1 MGYGRGY
8 GGRCSFSNKPVL
20 SGACCARQV
29 LAVAELQTTAVL
41 RRVGILDV
49 FTESGKIADIKQ
61 KYKLTAEQVVV
72 QYTDAAK

>member
-1 MGYGRGY
+1 M
-8 GGRCSFSNKPVL
+8 
-20 SGACCARQV
+20 
-29 LAVAELQTTAVL
+29 AELQPNAVL
-41 RRVGILDV
+41 RRIGILDV